1 MDQIP
6 PCCAVKSGPWP
17 CSESGP
23 TVGSRRPDPGAR
35 ALTEV
40 PPGEQVPEAV
50 ARAVAAANANDIGAF
65 LASFTPDGVVDDW
78 GREFTGPDAIRG
90 WSDRE
95 FIARKVSLEIRAI
108 TQDGNA
114 TTITAQVGGE
124 GFNGPSHFT
133 FLVEDGRVARMTI
146 RA

>member
-1 MDQIP
+1 
-6 PCCAVKSGPWP
+6 
-17 CSESGP
+17 
-23 TVGSRRPDPGAR
+23 
-35 ALTEV
+35 LTEV
-40 PPGEQVPEAV
+40 PPAEQVPEAV
-50 ARAVAAANANDIGAF
+50 ARAVAAANANDIDAF

-95 FIARKVSLEIRAI
+95 FIGRKVSLEIRAV
-108 TQDGNA
+108 TQDGDA
-114 TTITAQVGGE
+114 TTITAQVGGD

>member
-6 PCCAVKSGPWP
+6 PCGAVKSGPSP

-23 TVGSRRPDPGAR
+23 SIGSRPPDPGAG

-40 PPGEQVPEAV
+40 PPADQIPEAV
-50 ARAVAAANANDIGAF
+50 AHAVAAANANDIDAF
-65 LASFTPDGVVDDW
+65 LASFTSDGVVDDW
-78 GREFTGPDAIRG
+78 GREFAGPDAIRG

-95 FIARKVSLEIRAI
+95 FIGRKVSLELRAV
-108 TQDGNA
+108 TQDGNE

-133 FLVEDGRVARMTI
+133 FLVMDGRVARMTI